1 VCNEGLGST
10 PGILGRWT
18 FHGDCDTTACSSD
31 SPPGD
36 DCLTDR
42 LPIPTV
48 GTYPTDNRCSTTD
61 GPDEADMFIGAG
73 DTEPEPVSTGTDIWY
88 EYYAECDGA
97 LTVSQCD
104 GNLYDGT
111 LLLYS
116 NGTSECPPCPTDD
129 TDQYG
134 PGGDDTCG
142 IGGGPATLT
151 RGGLVEGQCVLI
163 RVGGWDGTFGVG
175 AVTVTMEGAGCPGIV
190 TGTPEPLAGDPSDA
204 DSGKNRYLSF
214 SAPAS
219 ATAGAAEEAIRI
231 TLDDVAGF
239 GGFNGEVRFVG
250 EPQEYTDEGLGTFI
264 AAPLQCEPFFTDW
277 SGFDLINVYGAEIV
291 PGSSYTAQRADVS
304 CSSLDD
310 EGCFSDALTI
320 ETAKWGDVAPT
331 YFAPGGPAQ
340 PDFGDISALVDKFTA
355 APTSPPKARAQ
366 LQPSV
371 PKPQDAISF
380 TDIANCIDAFTGAA
394 FPYAGPSA
402 CP

>member
-1 VCNEGLGST
+1 MC
-10 PGILGRWT
+10 R
-18 FHGDCDTTACSSD
+18 
-31 SPPGD
+31 
-36 DCLTDR
+36 
-42 LPIPTV
+42 
-48 GTYPTDNRCSTTD
+48 
-61 GPDEADMFIGAG
+61 
-73 DTEPEPVSTGTDIWY
+73 TGTAYDSMMAMY
-88 EYYAECDGA
+88 VGA
-97 LTVSQCD
+97 
-104 GNLYDGT
+104 
-111 LLLYS
+111 
-116 NGTSECPPCPTDD
+116 
-129 TDQYG
+129 
-134 PGGDDTCG
+134 PGGDCPCPDNPGTHAASFIEASDESCTFAP
-142 IGGGPATLT
+142 IGGPGFINVQAEAD
-151 RGGLVEGQCVLI
+151 RCYVI
-163 RVGGWDGTFGVG
+163 RVGGWQPGDFKGIG
-175 AVTVTMEGAGCPGIV
+175 AIDISCPGAF
-190 TGTPEPLAGDPSDA
+190 GGGEAPDPLAGDPSDA

-310 EGCFSDALTI
+310 EGCFSTALTI